1 MKDASRMRERVSSS
15 PLATM
20 ETTRKMTRRPWLA
33 DTARRVKRTRL
44 STEQEGTYVMADV
57 GAVSYSQ
64 SRATLSFN
72 LYFRYSWFFLP
83 SAMSFVNSG
92 LMVSSTSVVAR
103 PSASNAGFAACFG
116 ALGFALGLSF
126 SLTVKRASS
135 EESEDREGSEEIE
148 DSEEDEEEGKES
160 AGEDERLGD
169 VGGEASSSAGLGLGF
184 ANPKSVV

>member
-44 STEQEGTYVMADV
+44 STEQEGTYVIADV

-64 SRATLSFN
+64 SRATLSFS

-116 ALGFALGLSF
+116 ALGFALGFSF
-126 SLTVKRASS
+126 SLTVKRASG
-135 EESEDREGSEEIE
+135 EESEDRE